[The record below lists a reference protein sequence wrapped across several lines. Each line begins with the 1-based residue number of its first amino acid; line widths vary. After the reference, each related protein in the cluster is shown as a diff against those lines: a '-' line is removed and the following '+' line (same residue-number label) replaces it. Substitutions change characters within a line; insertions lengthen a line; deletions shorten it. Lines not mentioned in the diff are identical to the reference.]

1 MSDTPFEDSRR
12 PLKAGRHP
20 SRKVSTLKNLELFE
34 HAPDAMIAVDA
45 DGRIVF
51 ANSQTEKLFGYTS
64 AELLG
69 QSIELLVPD
78 RARSA
83 HRSSREEFTRAPRVR
98 PMGAERDLSG
108 VRKDGVEV
116 PLDISLSPIQ
126 IATGPLI
133 IAAVRDITQRK
144 HNERQLRDAHRRIR
158 RDLDS
163 AAIVQRAL
171 LPKILP
177 SVDGIHFAWAFEPCE
192 TLAGDSF
199 NVFMVDDDHVALYLL
214 DVSGHGVT
222 AALQAVA
229 LTRVL
234 ASRPWPSSALRQILS
249 PADVAGELNREFPI
263 DPETWQYFTFLCA
276 TLDVQSSELRF
287 TSAGHPGPIYV
298 PCNGGPVTVDAPG
311 FPIGLFP
318 EASYEE
324 HSLMLKAGDR
334 VYFYSDGAT
343 DAMDPDGRDFG
354 RKRLVEAVAACR
366 EVTLEDALASVVR
379 SVKDWAGASGP
390 QDDLTLLGIEVSS
403 PVNVARPPAS

>member
-1 MSDTPFEDSRR
+1 MADTALEDSGQ
-12 PLKAGRHP
+12 PLKAGRHG
-20 SRKVSTLKNLELFE
+20 SKKVSTLKHLELFE

-64 AELLG
+64 TELLG
-69 QSIELLVPD
+69 QRIELLVPD
-78 RARSA
+78 RLRSA
-83 HRSSREEFTRAPRVR
+83 HRSSREDFNQAPRVR
-98 PMGAERDLSG
+98 PMGAERDLCG

-126 IATGPLI
+126 VTTGPLV
-133 IAAVRDITQRK
+133 IAAVRDVTQRK
-144 HNERQLRDAHRRIR
+144 HHENQLRDAHRRIR

-163 AAIVQRAL
+163 AAVVQRSL

-177 SVDGIHFAWAFEPCE
+177 RVDGMHFAWAFEPCE

-199 NVFMVDDDHVALYLL
+199 NVFMVDEDHVALYLL
-214 DVSGHGVT
+214 DVSGHGVA

-234 ASRPWPSSALRQILS
+234 ASRPWPTSALRRILS
-249 PADVAGELNREFPI
+249 PAEVAEELNREFPI

-276 TLDVQSSELRF
+276 TLDLRSSELRF

-298 PCNGGPVTVDAPG
+298 PSSGGPATVDAPG

-324 HSLMLKAGDR
+324 HSLMLNVGDR

-343 DAMDPDGRDFG
+343 DAMDSDGRDFG
-354 RKRLVEAVAACR
+354 RKRLVEALDACR
-366 EVTLEDALASVVR
+366 QITLDDALASVVR
-379 SVKDWAGASGP
+379 TIKNWARPCGP
-390 QDDLTLLGIEVSS
+390 QDDLTLPGIEVSS
-403 PVNVARPPAS
+403 PRGEP

>member
-1 MSDTPFEDSRR
+1 MPR
-12 PLKAGRHP
+12 PSGQPMKTGEHLFQKVWMLRH
-20 SRKVSTLKNLELFE
+20 LELFE

-51 ANSQTEKLFGYTS
+51 ANSQTERLFGYTS

-69 QSIELLVPD
+69 QRIELLVSD
-78 RARSA
+78 RLRSA
-83 HRSSREEFTRAPRVR
+83 HRSSREEFSAAPRVR
-98 PMGAERDLSG
+98 PMGVERDLCG

-126 IATGPLI
+126 VTTGPLV
-133 IAAVRDITQRK
+133 IAAVRDVTQRQR
-144 HNERQLRDAHRRIR
+144 NERHLRDAHHRIK

-163 AAIVQRAL
+163 AAAVQRSL
-171 LPKILP
+171 LPKTLAR
-177 SVDGIHFAWAFEPCE
+177 VNGIHFAWAFEPCE

-214 DVSGHGVT
+214 DVSGHGIA

-234 ASRPWPSSALRQILS
+234 ASRPWPISALRRILS
-249 PADVAGELNREFPI
+249 PAEVAEALNREFPI

-276 TLDVQSSELRF
+276 TLDVRSSELRF

-298 PCNGGPVTVDAPG
+298 PCSGGPATVDAPG

-318 EASYEE
+318 ETSYEE
-324 HSLMLKAGDR
+324 HSLKLKVGDR

-343 DAMDPDGRDFG
+343 DAIDSDGRDFG
-354 RKRLVEAVAACR
+354 RKRLVEALDACR
-366 EVTLEDALASVVR
+366 QVTLDDALATVVKTI
-379 SVKDWAGASGP
+379 KDWAGTGGP

-403 PVNVARPPAS
+403 ASAAA

>member
-1 MSDTPFEDSRR
+1 MTHTASEDSGQPR
-12 PLKAGRHP
+12 KAGRHR
-20 SRKVSTLKNLELFE
+20 SQRVWQLKHLELFE

-51 ANSQTEKLFGYTS
+51 TNSQTERLFGYTA

-69 QSIELLVPD
+69 QRIELLVPD
-78 RARSA
+78 RLRSA
-83 HRSSREEFTRAPRVR
+83 HRSSREDFNAAPHLR
-98 PMGAERDLSG
+98 PMGVQQDLCG
-108 VRKDGVEV
+108 VRKDRVEV

-126 IATGPLI
+126 VTTGPLV
-133 IAAVRDITQRK
+133 IAAVRDVTQRK

-163 AAIVQRAL
+163 AAVVQRSL
-171 LPKILP
+171 LPKTLP
-177 SVDGIHFAWAFEPCE
+177 LVDGIHFAWAFEPCE

-214 DVSGHGVT
+214 DVSGHGVA

-234 ASRPWPSSALRQILS
+234 ASRPWPTSALCRILS
-249 PADVAGELNREFPI
+249 PAEVAEELNREFPI

-276 TLDVQSSELRF
+276 MLDVRSSKLRF

-298 PCNGGPVTVDAPG
+298 PCSGDPATVDAPG

-318 EASYEE
+318 ETSYEE
-324 HSLMLKAGDR
+324 HSLMLKVGDR

-343 DAMDPDGRDFG
+343 DAADSDGRDFG
-354 RKRLVEAVAACR
+354 RRRLVEALDACR
-366 EVTLEDALASVVR
+366 QVTLDDAVATVVR
-379 SVKDWAGASGP
+379 TIKDWAGNCGP
-390 QDDLTLLGIEVSS
+390 QDNLTLLGIEVS
-403 PVNVARPPAS
+403 PPSAGA

>member
-1 MSDTPFEDSRR
+1 MPRPSGQ
-12 PLKAGRHP
+12 PLKPGEHRSQKVWKLRH
-20 SRKVSTLKNLELFE
+20 LELFE

-51 ANSQTEKLFGYTS
+51 TNSQTERLFGYTS

-69 QSIELLVPD
+69 QRIELLVSD
-78 RARSA
+78 RLRNS
-83 HRSSREEFTRAPRVR
+83 HRTSREEFSAAPRVR
-98 PMGAERDLSG
+98 PMGVERDLCG

-126 IATGPLI
+126 VTTGPLV
-133 IAAVRDITQRK
+133 IAAVRDVTQRQ

-163 AAIVQRAL
+163 AAAVQRSL
-171 LPKILP
+171 LPKTLAW
-177 SVDGIHFAWAFEPCE
+177 VNGMHFSWAFEPCE

-214 DVSGHGVT
+214 DVSGHGVA

-234 ASRPWPSSALRQILS
+234 ASRPWPVSALRRILS
-249 PADVAGELNREFPI
+249 PAEVAEALNREFPI

-276 TLDVQSSELRF
+276 TLDVRSSELRF

-298 PCNGGPVTVDAPG
+298 PCSGGPATVDAPG

-318 EASYEE
+318 ETSYEE
-324 HSLMLKAGDR
+324 HSLKLKVGDR

-343 DAMDPDGRDFG
+343 DAIDSDGRDFG
-354 RKRLVEAVAACR
+354 RKRLVEALDACR
-366 EVTLEDALASVVR
+366 QVTLDDALATVVR
-379 SVKDWAGASGP
+379 TIKDWAGTGGP

-403 PVNVARPPAS
+403 ASAAA

>member
-1 MSDTPFEDSRR
+1 MAHSASGESGQPR
-12 PLKAGRHP
+12 KAGRHP
-20 SRKVSTLKNLELFE
+20 SRKVSKLKDLELLE
-34 HAPDAMIAVDA
+34 HVPDAMIAVDA

-78 RARSA
+78 RVRSA
-83 HRSSREEFTRAPRVR
+83 HRSSREDFAGSPHVR
-98 PMGAERDLSG
+98 PMGAERDLCG

-126 IATGPLI
+126 VTTGPLV

-144 HNERQLRDAHRRIR
+144 HAEHQLRDAHRRIR

-163 AAIVQRAL
+163 AAIVQRSL

-177 SVDGIHFAWAFEPCE
+177 NVQGVHFAWAFEPCE

-199 NVFMVDDDHVALYLL
+199 SVFMVDDDHVALYLL
-214 DVSGHGVT
+214 DVSGHGVA

-234 ASRPWPSSALRQILS
+234 ASRPWPTSVLRRILS
-249 PADVAGELNREFPI
+249 PAEVAGDLNREFPI

-276 TLDVQSSELRF
+276 TLDVRSSEMRF

-298 PCNGGPVTVDAPG
+298 PCDGGPATVDAPG

-324 HSLMLKAGDR
+324 HSLTLKPGDR

-343 DAMDPDGRDFG
+343 DAMNPDGSDFG
-354 RKRLVEAVAACR
+354 RKRLVEAVDACR
-366 EVTLEDALASVVR
+366 GVTLENALATVVR
-379 SVKDWAGASGP
+379 TIKDWAGAPGP
-390 QDDLTLLGIEVSS
+390 QDDLTLLGIEVSL
-403 PVNVARPPAS
+403 PDAAP

>member
-1 MSDTPFEDSRR
+1 
-12 PLKAGRHP
+12 
-20 SRKVSTLKNLELFE
+20 
-34 HAPDAMIAVDA
+34 
-45 DGRIVF
+45 
-51 ANSQTEKLFGYTS
+51 
-64 AELLG
+64 
-69 QSIELLVPD
+69 
-78 RARSA
+78 
-83 HRSSREEFTRAPRVR
+83 
-98 PMGAERDLSG
+98 MGAERDLSG

-133 IAAVRDITQRK
+133 IAAVRDVTQRK

-249 PADVAGELNREFPI
+249 PAEVAGELNREFPI

-276 TLDVQSSELRF
+276 TLDVRSSELRF

-298 PCNGGPVTVDAPG
+298 PCNGGPATVG
-311 FPIGLFP
+311 
-318 EASYEE
+318 
-324 HSLMLKAGDR
+324 
-334 VYFYSDGAT
+334 
-343 DAMDPDGRDFG
+343 
-354 RKRLVEAVAACR
+354 
-366 EVTLEDALASVVR
+366 
-379 SVKDWAGASGP
+379 
-390 QDDLTLLGIEVSS
+390 
-403 PVNVARPPAS
+403 